1 MDDQLRGLV
10 AASESVL
17 DPLVDPP
24 EASVQVLD
32 DPDLHLRD
40 QDLDLLLG
48 ADAAGFSPL
57 SDLRMT
63 IRTTSSTRRPDVS
76 AASTPPPTLRKNS

>member
-1 MDDQLRGLV
+1 M

-24 EASVQVLD
+24 EASVQFLD
-32 DPDLHLRD
+32 DLHLSD
-40 QDLDLLLG
+40 EDLDLLLG
-48 ADAAGFSPL
+48 ADAAGFRSL

-63 IRTTSSTRRPDVS
+63 MRTTSSTRCPDVS
-76 AASTPPPTLRKNS
+76 AASTSPSDS